1 MTVTS
6 KLQANAE
13 RNKETEKRQK
23 REEKAA
29 SFGGAVR
36 DSQSETRC
44 QKTSSVA
51 GARGIAMPRAR
62 AADDLSAQGRGLCA
76 LRRSLSAPARSGS
89 EKGLEQNQFQEQGKE
104 PGTISIS
111 LLAAL
116 QR

>member
-29 SFGGAVR
+29 SFGGEVR

-76 LRRSLSAPARSGS
+76 RQAKGVMLSHVER
-89 EKGLEQNQFQEQGKE
+89 QGQVVRCWL
-104 PGTISIS
+104 GI
-111 LLAAL
+111 
-116 QR
+116 